1 MAIAAPLAPP
11 LPQAD
16 STSLLIVEA
25 IAGEARRLWL
35 ERRLAEMATLD
46 TRTWM
51 LSCDFN
57 LSGPWAGV
65 KELFETLY
73 PAIQVNRPDLV
84 EKHALE
90 LVYVLPQLR
99 RTLTLRNPTLT
110 DLAPH
115 DERSRNYAADRAFR
129 IVHGLIDLLDGWKR
143 TIGAKTP
150 WIIACD
156 SFSQSGAI
164 AARFFR
170 ELIRRRGQELNIRLL
185 IAVDPG
191 QANATRAT
199 LSPSMAA
206 EVVLMGLPQ
215 DPSVV
220 PDPESAAR
228 RAIELESSVGDD
240 LIERQIALPELIR
253 LWALAGRPDK
263 LVEYKHIGLDI
274 YNTQGLYS
282 DALRYGE
289 GLAAMAAEHAADQK
303 RLRWRIL
310 IKLLNSHIGLQD
322 VEAGLRL
329 ALGEAAE
336 FVQHER
342 PLWQGQLCYL
352 TAMLYARYSK
362 PRNLVK
368 GEEYLDRGLALLEQ
382 DKDLP
387 EPELH
392 FHSVFNRNGVA
403 MIRNFQGRHQ
413 EAIEFCRRGI
423 ARLNA
428 HLGTERHR
436 LHRSVLVYNIAQV
449 YMATGLYDD
458 AIQHYSAAME
468 MDPNYSEYYNERGSI
483 FLRLGRL
490 EEARADYLH
499 AIELSPP
506 YFEVFTNLGQC
517 CRRMGSMEEAI
528 IAYTRAL
535 DLEPN
540 QLLALLGRAK
550 AHEEVGNAYAA
561 IADYTAAL
569 DRDPAQWEVI
579 ASRGILYYE
588 SGNLAAALA
597 DFDRALELKPEEADL
612 CQNRAI
618 VLGDLGRH
626 REAAYDLQAALK
638 SALEDGDRESIQ
650 ARLQDELRKAG

>member
-1 MAIAAPLAPP
+1 MATAAELAPP
-11 LPQAD
+11 SPQAD
-16 STSLLIVEA
+16 STPLLIVEA
-25 IAGEARRLWL
+25 SPGNARRLWL
-35 ERRLAEMATLD
+35 EQRLREIAPEGAHC
-46 TRTWM
+46 WM
-51 LSCDFN
+51 LSCDFD

-65 KELFETLY
+65 KELFETLV
-73 PAIQVNRPDLV
+73 PAIRVSRPDLLQ
-84 EKHALE
+84 KHALE

-110 DLAPH
+110 DLAPK

-129 IVHGLIDLLDGWKR
+129 IVHGLIDLLDSWKC
-143 TIGAKTP
+143 TTGAETP
-150 WIIACD
+150 WIIGCD
-156 SFSQSGAI
+156 SFSQAGVI
-164 AARFFR
+164 GARFFR
-170 ELIRRRGQELNIRLL
+170 ELIRRRGQQLNIRLL
-185 IAVDPG
+185 IAVEPG
-191 QANATRAT
+191 QAAGTRAAF
-199 LSPSMAA
+199 SPSVAA
-206 EVVLMGLPQ
+206 EVAILDLAK
-215 DPSVV
+215 DPTAT
-220 PDPESAAR
+220 PDPELAA
-228 RAIELESSVGDD
+228 ALATELEARVGED
-240 LIERQIALPELIR
+240 LIERQMLLPDLIR
-253 LWALAGRPDK
+253 LWRLADRPDK
-263 LVEYKHIGLDI
+263 LIEYKHVGLDI

-289 GLAAMAAEHAADQK
+289 SLAATAAEHAGDQK

-322 VEAGLRL
+322 VEAGLQL

-336 FVQHER
+336 FVKHER

-352 TAMLYARYSK
+352 IAMLYARYSK

-368 GEEYLDRGLALLEQ
+368 GEEYLDRGLALIEQ

-387 EPELH
+387 EPDLH

-413 EAIEFCRRGI
+413 EAIEFCRTGI
-423 ARLNA
+423 SRLNA

-449 YMATGLYDD
+449 YMATGSYDE
-458 AIQHYSAAME
+458 AIQHYSAAMQ

-490 EEARADYLH
+490 EEARADYLQ

-506 YFEVFTNLGQC
+506 YSEVFTNLGQC
-517 CRRMGSMEEAI
+517 CRRIGNMEEAI
-528 IAYTRAL
+528 AAYTRAL

-550 AHEEVGNAYAA
+550 AHEDRGDRKAA
-561 IADYTAAL
+561 IGDYTAAL
-569 DRDPAQWEVI
+569 ARDPAQWEVI

-588 SGNLAAALA
+588 TGNLSASLA
-597 DFDRALELKPEEADL
+597 DFDHALELKPEEADL
-612 CQNRAI
+612 YQNRAI
-618 VLGDLGRH
+618 VLGDMGRH
-626 REAAYDLQAALK
+626 RDAASDLQTALK
-638 SALEDGDRESIQ
+638 SNLEASDREALQ
-650 ARLQDELRKAG
+650 ARLRNELAKAS